1 MFNHDA
7 GLSCTQTV
15 GKNNSFATIA
25 YGEAAQPP
33 ESDCR
38 AAPTE
43 LGFGARIA
51 KLRSPL
57 SAPTC
62 ARVSDGTGH
71 KIEREAERNSRSLVT
86 RNVAGDRFLTRDQDR
101 LLNRTAMATST
112 RSPVGIPSGRD
123 FSCASP
129 RPRRY
134 LRYCRVLRG
143 GSGYPPIHPESDRWR
158 VRCCTSST
166 VPDRQGFRRSAAG
179 SCPG

>member
-1 MFNHDA
+1 MRVYLVH
-7 GLSCTQTV
+7 
-15 GKNNSFATIA
+15 K
-25 YGEAAQPP
+25 
-33 ESDCR
+33 
-38 AAPTE
+38 
-43 LGFGARIA
+43 
-51 KLRSPL
+51 L
-57 SAPTC
+57 SARTTALLPLLMERLLNRWNPIAVPRQPSSVS
-62 ARVSDGTGH
+62 ARELQSCDRHYRRPYARPFSDGTGH

-112 RSPVGIPSGRD
+112 CNPVGIPSGRD

-143 GSGYPPIHPESDRWR
+143 GPGYPPIHPESDRWW

-166 VPDRQGFRRSAAG
+166 VPGRQGFRRSAAG